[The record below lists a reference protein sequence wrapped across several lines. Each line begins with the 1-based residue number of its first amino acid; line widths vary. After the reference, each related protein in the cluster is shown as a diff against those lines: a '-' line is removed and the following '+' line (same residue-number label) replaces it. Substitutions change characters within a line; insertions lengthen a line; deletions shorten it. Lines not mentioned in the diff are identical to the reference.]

1 MTSRYQGP
9 KEKID
14 ARSHVIQ
21 LSCTPQATQ
30 HEVPKQLRP
39 SEIQVAKVEI
49 LAIAQPP
56 ARIEALLHL
65 PARFSCVQVP
75 EVEPILIQD
84 HDPLL
89 ETNTGLRSRRGWAG
103 TSGHSLTRVRSQ
115 LRTFF
120 ILVKSAKKTLHQAHQ
135 RVLQHQLESEKK
147 MNSDLGENQED
158 FHEKQ
163 GQRSAPQSAQKCV
176 FWKATL

>member
-1 MTSRYQGP
+1 MTSRYKGP

-21 LSCTPQATQ
+21 FSCTPQATQ

-39 SEIQVAKVEI
+39 SEIQVTKVEI

-89 ETNTGLRSRRGWAG
+89 ETNTGLRGRRGWAG
-103 TSGHSLTRVRSQ
+103 TSGHSLTGVRSQ

-120 ILVKSAKKTLHQAHQ
+120 FILGKSAKNPLPGSSARSSTPAGECWERTRKTSTRNRVNDLLHNPLRNAFSG
-135 RVLQHQLESEKK
+135 R
-147 MNSDLGENQED
+147 
-158 FHEKQ
+158 
-163 GQRSAPQSAQKCV
+163 RRC
-176 FWKATL
+176 